1 MKHILASLLIAST
14 LLQSPLH
21 ALAREVAAEFNPNLL
36 IPDTAFN
43 DTKTFGNAEGIQRF
57 LESKNSV
64 LANTSPDFLVKL
76 SEPNN
81 PALKAKLDDPQPN
94 LGRLRTAAEI
104 IWDASQASGLNP
116 QVILVTLNK
125 EQSLITGTISPER
138 IQRALNNAMGFD
150 CPDASGCG
158 NLFPGFYYQLMGNVD
173 TEGNRYLGA
182 AKSLMKSFSAPS
194 GRGPMFG
201 GTVSKVGDRI
211 TLDNTLGDFSNIF
224 HKQEVTIGNRATAA
238 LYRYTPHVFN
248 GNYNFWRFFTAWFR
262 YPNGTVIRSSQD
274 GLVYIIQDGAR
285 QRILPFI
292 ATVRNIDLNSAIA
305 VSPTE
310 LENYPLG
317 AIYAPPDNTIVNVNG
332 TYSVFINGTRH
343 PASAFV
349 LGQRKL
355 DQSKSIAALQGDVDI
370 FALGTQLT
378 PSNGT
383 VLKGPSQSDVYLVEN
398 GILKRYSEFTFK
410 QHGAAKKLQTIP
422 DEEIALYTKAGFVA
436 PLEGTLIQDRAKTSI
451 YLVSGGQRLPIT
463 LELFKNRGFSTKN
476 IVTIT
481 SDEELASLPLGPA
494 ATPKENTYFSY
505 GKGQEFFVFKNGAKH
520 PISAFV
526 AKQRGM
532 TPDYFFDISI
542 AGTWPEGIAI
552 PPKDGTLVKATTS
565 SSVYTVTSGQLRPLT
580 AELFKHLRLNT
591 KQVVTLADHEIAAFA
606 KGGFATPREN
616 TYFST
621 STNGI
626 FYVYRKGVKQLITPF
641 VAKQRGMT
649 PDFTFSTESVSD
661 WPDGTP
667 IPPRDGTLLK
677 SDTLPTVYIVEKST
691 LRSLTETAF
700 KRRGYSLKNV
710 KTIPT
715 SELSVFTKGTEIT
728 K

>member
-1 MKHILASLLIAST
+1 MKHILASLLIAS
-14 LLQSPLH
+14 LFLQNPLH

-76 SEPNN
+76 SEPND

-104 IWDASQASGLNP
+104 IWDAAQASGLNP

-125 EQSLITGTISPER
+125 EQSLITGNISPER
-138 IQRALNNAMGFD
+138 LQRALNNAMGFD

-182 AKSLMKSFSAPS
+182 AKSLMKSFSTPS
-194 GRGPMFG
+194 GRGPTIAG
-201 GTVSKVGDRI
+201 GVSKVGDRI
-211 TLDNTLGDFSNIF
+211 TLDNTMGDFSNIF
-224 HKQEVTIGNRATAA
+224 HKQEVVLGNRATAA

-285 QRILPFI
+285 QRVLPFI
-292 ATVRNIDLNSAIA
+292 ATVRNIDTNTAIA

-317 AIYAPPDNTIVNVNG
+317 SIYAPPDNTIVNVNG
-332 TYSVFINGTRH
+332 TYSVFINGIRH

-349 LGQRKL
+349 LQQRKL
-355 DQSKSIAALQGDVDI
+355 SPEKSIVALQGDVDI
-370 FALGTQLT
+370 FTLGTQLT
-378 PSNGT
+378 PANGT
-383 VLKGPSQSDVYLVEN
+383 VLKGQTQPDVYLVEN

-410 QHGAAKKLQTIP
+410 QHGVAKKLQTIP
-422 DEEIALYTKAGFVA
+422 DEEIALYTKEGFVP
-436 PLEGTLIQDRAKTSI
+436 PLEGTLIQDRAKTSM
-451 YLVSGGQRLPIT
+451 YLVSGGRRLPLT
-463 LELFKNRGFSTKN
+463 AELMKNRGFSAKN
-476 IVTIT
+476 LVTLT
-481 SDEELASLPLGPA
+481 TDEELAALPIGPT
-494 ATPKENTYFSY
+494 ATPKENTYFTY
-505 GKGQEFFVFKNGAKH
+505 GKGQEFFVFKNGSKH

-532 TPDYFFDISI
+532 TPDYTFDISI
-542 AGTWPEGIAI
+542 AGAWPEGIAI
-552 PPKDGTLVKATTS
+552 PPRDGTLIKATTS
-565 SSVYTVTSGQLRPLT
+565 STVYTVSGGQLRPLT
-580 AELFKHLRLNT
+580 ADLFKHLRLNT
-591 KQVVTLADHEIAAFA
+591 KQVVTLPDHEVAAFA

-616 TYFST
+616 TYFAT
-621 STNGI
+621 SDNGTT
-626 FYVYRKGVKQLITPF
+626 YVYRKGVKQLITPF

-649 PDFTFSTESVSD
+649 PDFTFSAEAAAD

-677 SDTLPTVYIVEKST
+677 SDTLPTVYVVEKST
-691 LRSLTETAF
+691 LRSLTEAAF
-700 KRRGYSLKNV
+700 KRRGYSLKSV
-710 KTIPT
+710 ITIPT
-715 SELSVFTKGTEIT
+715 SELAVFAKGEAIT